1 MNLEGNFFPNELYD
15 GESCFYKSEDSSR
28 FKNKETSNFLGLNL
42 DYSIN
47 VYNNMNQSC
56 FLKKLSKTIKIPFQ
70 TPLTYENDNEP
81 TDESIKNIINFQNDI
96 TLLNN
101 NVLFGN
107 LTLEKDS
114 EGKTKSQFPDDNIF
128 VHRRK
133 WSNDSIHKKI
143 KRFFFKYIQNKFSV
157 FLSRKPP
164 KIPQKVVSDVT
175 IKFNKFMFNLN
186 IEEFYQKFCDFDIMK
201 LINKKMKSGEAAK
214 EFSKYMLHDLYY
226 KYIQDQFDTDIDRIC
241 CNESSEYYEKMK
253 QKSRKF
259 VEYFLKLEPF
269 QKKQF

>member
-70 TPLTYENDNEP
+70 TPLTYENDNVP

-101 NVLFGN
+101 NVPLGN
-107 LTLEKDS
+107 LTIEEEI
-114 EGKTKSQFPDDNIF
+114 EGKSKSPFPDDSVF

-143 KRFFFKYIQNKFSV
+143 KRFFFKYIQNKFT
-157 FLSRKPP
+157 FFMSRKPP
-164 KIPQKVVSDVT
+164 KIPQIVVSDVT

-186 IEEFYQKFCDFDIMK
+186 IEEFYQKFCDLDILK
-201 LINKKMKSGEAAK
+201 LVNKKMKSGEAAYK
-214 EFSKYMLHDLYY
+214 FSKFMLQDLYY

-241 CNESSEYYEKMK
+241 CNESSEYYEKMR